1 MGQSPLDI
9 ERVVREVLA
18 EMASA
23 PKPAAAIAAPIA
35 AKPGP
40 KPAAST
46 PPADGQLVL
55 CGRTISLADLP
66 DRWEGVR
73 RVVVA
78 TGAVVTP
85 SVRDELARRA
95 IGLVRADPQSAAI
108 ERPPVLVISM
118 DSPLDA
124 ALVVEA
130 LRGEGYAVESRH
142 GECLIRA
149 VDELAKEVAGRRS
162 LGVLLTRHAAAAVCL
177 ANRQAGVRAIRGAT
191 PEAVAADAAA
201 VGANVLVVDTS
212 AAGFFAVRQVIGRFL
227 RGGVRECP
235 EVFRKQLA

>member
-1 MGQSPLDI
+1 MHTSLDI

-18 EMASA
+18 ALTSASA
-23 PKPAAAIAAPIA
+23 PAPTAPAPTA
-35 AKPGP
+35 
-40 KPAAST
+40 
-46 PPADGQLVL
+46 ADGQVVL

-78 TGAVVTP
+78 TAAVVTP

-95 IGLVRADPQSAAI
+95 VSLVRADPQSTAT
-108 ERPPVLVISM
+108 ERPPVLVVSM
-118 DSPLDA
+118 DSPLDSG
-124 ALVVEA
+124 LVVQA
-130 LRGEGYAVESRH
+130 LQGEGYAVQSRH

-149 VDELAKEVAGRRS
+149 ADELAKEVAGRRS

-177 ANRQAGVRAIRGAT
+177 ANRLAGVRAIRGST
-191 PEAVAADAAA
+191 PEAIAADASA

-212 AAGFFAVRQVIGRFL
+212 AAGFFAVRQAVGRFL
-227 RGGVRECP
+227 HGGVRQCP
-235 EVFRKQLA
+235 KVFQKQLA